1 MYEDSNSIKEQ
12 QSLNDTEPF
21 LNNSSKAKKQY
32 ESGPDTDKH
41 FFCNICLT
49 VPKLKFKSYEIID
62 YQCECGEVINQS
74 INDLILTKIFQDLKI
89 VNDEEEKSNKSISE
103 EKNKNNENEK
113 NYLNCKTH
121 NQIFSDYCYDCEENI
136 CRQCLTNA
144 KEHTIHPLFIFDLYS
159 YNLNELIKKIR
170 KDLDNEEQE
179 KRDLKTLISII
190 MNDYIN
196 HPNYSHFETIES
208 CHKILNNGNKNNNF
222 GEKQRYYYIKDLA
235 QLIMNKNNSNYFKK
249 ITITNSDKIINEIYN
264 LNLENL
270 VELNLK
276 GNKINNIE
284 LLSKIIL
291 KKLKVLNLAVNE
303 IDNSNIKYFFNLNSP
318 KLAKLNIYQNKI
330 TDAEIFKL
338 KNNPNN
344 LPKLELF
351 YIGKNNIVFNQ
362 EKINIEETKFNFN
375 FIYMLGFSSNVFN
388 HETIKF
394 IQCFTMPKIEILY
407 LGNNNL
413 INLDFIEK
421 LTLPYLKEFHLED
434 NQISDFERLTK
445 FKNLEVI
452 NMENNKIQNI
462 ENLLEFIEELKYLK
476 EFNLLKNK
484 FINPLIS
491 KGILEV
497 IKEKNIVLYDP
508 ITEY

>member
-1 MYEDSNSIKEQ
+1 MYEDSNSIREQ

-21 LNNSSKAKKQY
+21 MNNSSKAKKQY

-208 CHKILNNGNKNNNF
+208 CHKILNNGNKNTNF
-222 GEKQRYYYIKDLA
+222 GERQRYYYIKDLA

-303 IDNSNIKYFFNLNSP
+303 IDNSNIKYLNKLDFPELTDLNL
-318 KLAKLNIYQNKI
+318 YHNKI
-330 TDAEIFKL
+330 TDVEIFNF
-338 KNNPNN
+338 KNNANN

-351 YIGKNNIVFNQ
+351 YIGYNKIILNE
-362 EKINIEETKFNFN
+362 EKINKIQSNYNLSSITE
-375 FIYMLGFSSNVFN
+375 IGLSNVFRQ
-388 HETIKF
+388 ETIK
-394 IQCFTMPKIEILY
+394 IITYFTLNNLLY
-407 LGNNNL
+407 LFLNTNEL
-413 INLDFIEK
+413 RNLDFV
-421 LTLPYLKEFHLED
+421 
-434 NQISDFERLTK
+434 
-445 FKNLEVI
+445 KNLELPSI
-452 NMENNKIQNI
+452 IWFYLKHNQLTDFEPLKKYKTLEEIELENNKIQIETIEKLESFLNEFNNLKKLNLKNNNIKVDII
-462 ENLLEFIEELKYLK
+462 EN
-476 EFNLLKNK
+476 
-484 FINPLIS
+484 
-491 KGILEV
+491 KGILELTQ
-497 IKEKNIVLYDP
+497 KKNIKILF
-508 ITEY
+508 I